1 MALALF
7 PSQNQDLYSG
17 STLYFAERDTVA
29 HELGPPKKLLRCQ
42 SMNLPLRSRS
52 QPIHLTD
59 LPINVLSGY
68 PAVPAHTMFP
78 QIPRPPLVPAVM
90 QIESASRHLNRNV
103 GVPAAAKHV
112 LSTGAPA
119 SYVPWGQ
126 SEIGCNGRFGYGSQ
140 THGPY
145 GRKLFTLTVRAYIL
159 RRCQTGGLMP

>member
-29 HELGPPKKLLRCQ
+29 HELGPLKKLLRCQ
-42 SMNLPLRSRS
+42 SMNLPSRSRS

-68 PAVPAHTMFP
+68 PAVLAHTMFP

-90 QIESASRHLNRNV
+90 QIGPHLAISIAMSESQLPQNTCFQQLH
-103 GVPAAAKHV
+103 
-112 LSTGAPA
+112 
-119 SYVPWGQ
+119 
-126 SEIGCNGRFGYGSQ
+126 
-140 THGPY
+140 
-145 GRKLFTLTVRAYIL
+145 L
-159 RRCQTGGLMP
+159 RRIYRGAKVRSAVTGGLVTGPKPTARMVENCLHLQYGRIFYAAVKQAV